1 MILEEFKKYADQM
14 GAQLSGILSV
24 SFIGTEHGEVL
35 YNQSFSGLDYS
46 ATSKFEAEIAKNALQ
61 EIKYIDNIHED
72 SLREITISNNEQI
85 HVIYVSKD
93 FDYLIHIITDATKV
107 NYGVLSVIHK
117 QCYETMNQVVTFDN
131 IQTELY
137 NTNTTSEVPK
147 KESHFRKLFFS

>member
-1 MILEEFKKYADQM
+1 MILDEFKRYTEQI

-24 SFIGTEHGEVL
+24 SFIGTEHGEIL

-46 ATSKFEAEIAKNALQ
+46 ATAKFEAEIAKNALQ
-61 EIKYIDNIHED
+61 EIRYIDNIHED

-107 NYGVLSVIHK
+107 NYGLLSIIHK
-117 QCYETMNQVVTFDN
+117 QCYEAMTKVVTFDEVQN
-131 IQTELY
+131 ELY
-137 NTNTTSEVPK
+137 PEVTKEAPK

>member
-1 MILEEFKKYADQM
+1 MILEEFKKYTDQM
-14 GAQLSGILSV
+14 GSQLSGILSV
-24 SFIGTEHGEVL
+24 SFIGTEHGEIL

-46 ATSKFEAEIAKNALQ
+46 ATAKFEAEIAKNALQ
-61 EIKYIDNIHED
+61 EIKYIDSINED
-72 SLREITISNNEQI
+72 SLREITISNNEQT

-117 QCYETMNQVVTFDN
+117 QCYAAMTQVVTFN
-131 IQTELY
+131 TLQTELY
-137 NTNTTSEVPK
+137 TTVTSEAPK

>member
-14 GAQLSGILSV
+14 GSQLSGILSV
-24 SFIGTEHGEVL
+24 SFIGTEHGEIL

-46 ATSKFEAEIAKNALQ
+46 ATAKFEAEIAKNALQ
-61 EIKYIDNIHED
+61 EIKYIYSINED
-72 SLREITISNNEQI
+72 SLREITISNNEQT

-117 QCYETMNQVVTFDN
+117 QCYAAMTQVVPFNTL
-131 IQTELY
+131 QTELY
-137 NTNTTSEVPK
+137 TKVTSEAPK

>member
-1 MILEEFKKYADQM
+1 M
-14 GAQLSGILSV
+14 
-24 SFIGTEHGEVL
+24 
-35 YNQSFSGLDYS
+35 
-46 ATSKFEAEIAKNALQ
+46 
-61 EIKYIDNIHED
+61 
-72 SLREITISNNEQI
+72 
-85 HVIYVSKD
+85 SKD

-137 NTNTTSEVPK
+137 NTNTTSEAPK

>member
-35 YNQSFSGLDYS
+35 YNQSFSGFDYT
-46 ATSKFEAEIAKNALQ
+46 ATAKFEAEIAKNALQ

-72 SLREITISNNEQI
+72 SLREITISNSQQI

-93 FDYLIHIITDATKV
+93 FDYLIHLITDAKKV
-107 NYGVLSVIHK
+107 NYGILSIIHK
-117 QCYETMNQVVTFDN
+117 KGYEARTKVVTFDSV
-131 IQTELY
+131 QTELY
-137 NTNTTSEVPK
+137 PKITQEAPK

>member
-35 YNQSFSGLDYS
+35 YNQSFSGLDYT
-46 ATSKFEAEIAKNALQ
+46 ATAKFEAEIAKNAL
-61 EIKYIDNIHED
+61 H
-72 SLREITISNNEQI
+72 SLREITISNSQQI

-93 FDYLIHIITDATKV
+93 FDYLIHLITDAKKV
-107 NYGVLSVIHK
+107 NYGILSIIHK
-117 QCYETMNQVVTFDN
+117 KCYEAMTKVVTFDSV
-131 IQTELY
+131 QTELY
-137 NTNTTSEVPK
+137 PKITQEAPK